1 MIGVVQASPWV
12 NCKCSWNARRV
23 GDGGRS
29 VLRIFRNQES
39 GFHLI
44 GGTISAMKFYALEY
58 QEIGLDQNT
67 QPEIQFGSKPSSR
80 SRYATREM
88 AAADC
93 VRLNKV
99 QVRFG
104 SHCCAFA
111 VDQLPEGDYAIIC
124 ACHPRL
130 QDAV

>member
-1 MIGVVQASPWV
+1 
-12 NCKCSWNARRV
+12 
-23 GDGGRS
+23 
-29 VLRIFRNQES
+29 LES

-44 GGTISAMKFYALEY
+44 GGTISAMKVYALEY
-58 QEIGLDQNT
+58 QEIGQDQNT
-67 QPEIQFGSKPSSR
+67 QPGIQYGSNPSPG
-80 SRYATREM
+80 SRYTTREM
-88 AAADC
+88 AAAEC
-93 VRLNKV
+93 VRLNKI